1 MTHNAKYYNQPPGLL
16 PMYSKALLSKRKQ
29 QGATADTTTL
39 PDVSAQLIGV
49 ATGGADLNRYRKV
62 CGFERR
68 RAVPATWPHVLAFP
82 LHLKVLTD
90 PSVPFPLLGLVH
102 LRNRIVQH
110 RPIGEGENLDLEVS
124 LGEAKKTSKGLEFD
138 LITRALSAG
147 RLVWEEN
154 STTLFRQPEGDNG
167 KTRKAPPE
175 LTTFANSCDIQVPE
189 STGRQYAAASGDR
202 NPIHLYPFTAKL
214 FGFPRAIAHGMWSKA
229 RVLSVLEQQHDWK
242 DGAFTINCDFKKPL
256 FLPGS
261 AILNWQAD
269 KSGLDYQLLNANGN
283 APHLSGRVDWQA

>member
-1 MTHNAKYYNQPPGLL
+1 MTHNAKYHNQPPGLL
-16 PMYSKALLSKRKQ
+16 SMYARALLPKGKQ
-29 QGATADTTTL
+29 QGNTTTL
-39 PDVSAQLIGV
+39 PDVSAQLFGV
-49 ATGGADLNRYRKV
+49 TTGGPDLARYRKV
-62 CGFERR
+62 CGFEPH

-124 LGEAKKTSKGLEFD
+124 LGEAKQTSKGLEFD
-138 LITRALSAG
+138 LITQARSAG

-154 STTLFRQPEGDNG
+154 STTLFRQPEASSGSTH
-167 KTRKAPPE
+167 KEPPQLE
-175 LTTFANSCDIQVPE
+175 TFANTCDIQVPE

-202 NPIHLYPFTAKL
+202 NPIHLYALTAKM

-229 RVLSVLEQQHDWK
+229 RVLGLLEQQSEWR
-242 DGAFTINCDFKKPL
+242 DGAFTINCNFKKPL

-261 AILNWQAD
+261 AMLNWQASG
-269 KSGLDYQLLNANGN
+269 SGLDYQLLNGKGN
-283 APHLSGRVDWQA
+283 APHLSGRVEWQA